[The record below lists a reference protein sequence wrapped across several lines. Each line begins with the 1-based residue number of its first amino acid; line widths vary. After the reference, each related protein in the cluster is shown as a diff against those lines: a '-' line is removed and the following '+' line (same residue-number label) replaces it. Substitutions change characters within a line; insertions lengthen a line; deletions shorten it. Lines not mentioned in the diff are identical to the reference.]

1 MFTDEP
7 FIIFGSDH
15 LIALGLIFISII
27 IIPYLVL
34 TLKEKTQNVIS
45 TSLAFLILLNE
56 FSKPIYYPALYPD
69 YFSILKIL
77 PLHFCH
83 LSAICAATFLLSRK
97 KIFFEISFFWGIA
110 GGLIANTQP
119 DIRFAFPDPNFI
131 LFFFGHGLMWL
142 GIFFSLIVY
151 KVRPYFKTFI
161 KIFFIT
167 VFLSPVVYSINSFI
181 NYFAEGNPANYW
193 YLMARPDGAS
203 IADFLP
209 DPPAQ
214 IPIFVL
220 LAFIIFA
227 LIYTPFAV
235 WDKLKR

>member
-1 MFTDEP
+1 MLYAFVNIATINGYVTQSNDHYFLSARIS
-7 FIIFGSDH
+7 FII
-15 LIALGLIFISII
+15 LR
-27 IIPYLVL
+27 
-34 TLKEKTQNVIS
+34 
-45 TSLAFLILLNE
+45 LILPVLVNGNLATVTHS
-56 FSKPIYYPALYPD
+56 SKLFFPGNLERVSCRLLKSLE
-69 YFSILKIL
+69 SI
-77 PLHFCH
+77 
-83 LSAICAATFLLSRK
+83 FLLSRK

-167 VFLSPVVYSINSFI
+167 VLLSPVVYSINSFI

-235 WDKLKR
+235 WDKLKK